1 MARGLRV
8 TSQITGRDV
17 LLGQRVALQRYACE
31 LALQRLWHCN
41 SALLPDTI
49 SGRQLDALRDA
60 PPVIGEACTPEQQ
73 IFELEILLYKS
84 SRKKLA
90 VKQVPVIGEA
100 YTPEQQILEL
110 EI

>member
-1 MARGLRV
+1 M
-8 TSQITGRDV
+8 
-17 LLGQRVALQRYACE
+17 
-31 LALQRLWHCN
+31 
-41 SALLPDTI
+41 

-60 PPVIGEACTPEQQ
+60 PPVIGEAYTSEQQ

-84 SRKKLA
+84 STHRKKLA

-100 YTPEQQILEL
+100 YTPEQQIFEL